1 MANDKA
7 CSGFGEPSSG
17 AVGERCTSLAMVFP
31 ASVEV
36 SWRIAAYSMFFSR
49 MFTIPGPLMRPT
61 EIIIY
66 AKNVK
71 RWSLNGG
78 HRMPCPVMKLKET
91 GGCQALEVCMQR
103 GLVGQVERF
112 KLCQKARHQPPAVR
126 SLCKR
131 AWHCG
136 NMKKANVMANNN
148 NNMNMVKQLTYP
160 LKILSLAALALRVLS
175 LR

>member
-1 MANDKA
+1 MIRKGVPVRN
-7 CSGFGEPSSG
+7 
-17 AVGERCTSLAMVFP
+17 
-31 ASVEV
+31 
-36 SWRIAAYSMFFSR
+36 
-49 MFTIPGPLMRPT
+49 
-61 EIIIY
+61 II
-66 AKNVK
+66 
-71 RWSLNGG
+71 R
-78 HRMPCPVMKLKET
+78 
-91 GGCQALEVCMQR
+91 GGCQALLNDAERPCGSGGTFQACQR
-103 GLVGQVERF
+103 
-112 KLCQKARHQPPAVR
+112 ARHQPPAVR